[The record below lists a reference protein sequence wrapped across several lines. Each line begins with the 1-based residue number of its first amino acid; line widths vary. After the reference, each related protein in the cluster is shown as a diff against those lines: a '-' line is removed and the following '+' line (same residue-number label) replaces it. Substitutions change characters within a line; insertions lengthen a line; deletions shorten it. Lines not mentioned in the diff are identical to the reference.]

1 MVVNGEVNRFGLVH
15 NDIKLIQNSLYRKGI
30 ELLQMRE
37 KRAVVPIVGKV
48 LNVLFGTVSE
58 VYIKVIK
65 RKLKNIVKDQRIL
78 AQMTGENVSILNVTR
93 IELAKNRASIN
104 WLINNQRELNLDVI
118 NSSGVMTT
126 ELQEL
131 SGFMQQYFQLI
142 TITNKVHLCSA

>member
-142 TITNKVHLCSA
+142 TITNKV